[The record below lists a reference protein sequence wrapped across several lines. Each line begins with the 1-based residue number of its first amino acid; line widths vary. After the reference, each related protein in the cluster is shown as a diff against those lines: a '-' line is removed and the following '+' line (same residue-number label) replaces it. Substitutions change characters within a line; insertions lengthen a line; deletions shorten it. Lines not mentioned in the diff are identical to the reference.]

1 MLEYISIH
9 LRVSIIVTP
18 RIASCGDLQLLS
30 PFDRGRTIKVHPV
43 QVLSAPVRTDCI
55 SSLLKSDSYWSS
67 DHALAPALCVLYSRH
82 RAAVFQPRNVPYT
95 TLG

>member
-18 RIASCGDLQLLS
+18 RIASCGDTSNYYLHLIVW
-30 PFDRGRTIKVHPV
+30 RTIKVHPV

-55 SSLLKSDSYWSS
+55 SSLPYWSS

-82 RAAVFQPRNVPYT
+82 RAAVFQPRNVLYT